1 DAVPPVGIAKRP
13 HARFPV
19 PGREGLPAIATSGPD
34 VALWDALARATG
46 LPPARLPGGELPP
59 VPAYN
64 SNALGLDPPEK
75 VADEALELLAAGF
88 HAVKLRLG
96 RKTLWDERM
105 ATRAVRSKSPT
116 DALLMTHSNIAL
128 AVSQALARATALDT
142 EEV

>member
-59 VPAYN
+59 VQAYN

-75 VADEALELLAAGF
+75 LADEALELLAEGF

-96 RKTLWDERM
+96 RKTLWEDLL
-105 ATRAVRSKSPT
+105 ATRAVRARIPAET
-116 DALLMTHSNIAL
+116 LLMTDFNQAL
-128 AVSQALARATALDT
+128 TVSEALARGRALDR
-142 EEV
+142 